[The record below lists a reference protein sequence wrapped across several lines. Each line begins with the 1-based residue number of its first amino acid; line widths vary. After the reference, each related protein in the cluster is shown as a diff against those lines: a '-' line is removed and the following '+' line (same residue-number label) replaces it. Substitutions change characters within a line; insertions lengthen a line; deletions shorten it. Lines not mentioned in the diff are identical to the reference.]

1 MPKDKARISIF
12 GCELRHIQPLNHHLW
27 PLKLIDF
34 SGTIQPVSM
43 KKMPKV
49 KKTTV
54 GKKKAKKRKLDSAWK
69 EIIKKLFEDFLKF
82 FFPVIYKAIDF
93 TQEIIFLD
101 KDLKEIEPDSNQGD
115 RIADVLVKVHLK
127 DGSIK
132 YICIIIHIEVQ
143 SQPRP
148 EFMEKMFI
156 YYYRAFDKEKK
167 DKIPVISL
175 AILADDQESYRPNEY
190 SFRLFGFELRMR
202 IPIVKILDYKL
213 KQKLKEKLET
223 STNPMSMVVKA
234 QLKSHEVQGSDN
246 KKKFEVTKELI
257 RQCYK
262 NGYTRDITHL
272 IMKFFDRV
280 IRLPEAYEKRI
291 KKVINK
297 AEEEYKM
304 EYVPLWERGARRSG
318 IREGIKRGVERGI
331 GQGVEKKAKE
341 TAIRMLNKGF
351 DIVMVS
357 EITGLDREEL
367 RKLAETAVTTH

>member
-1 MPKDKARISIF
+1 MFVATHVLVRGPVLVTVDWSIVSRYLALEINRLF
-12 GCELRHIQPLNHHLW
+12 W
-27 PLKLIDF
+27 Y
-34 SGTIQPVSM
+34 IQPVNM
-43 KKMPKV
+43 NKMAQV

-69 EIIKKLFEDFLKF
+69 EIIKKLFKDFLKF

-101 KDLKEIEPDSNQGD
+101 KDLKEIEPDSKQGD

-143 SQPRP
+143 GQPRP

-175 AILADDQESYRPNEY
+175 AILTDDQENYRPDEY

-213 KQKLKEKLET
+213 KEKLKEKLEK

-246 KKKFEVTKELI
+246 EKKFEVTKELI

-291 KKVINK
+291 KEVIDK

-304 EYVPLWERGARRSG
+304 EYIPLWERGARRRG
-318 IREGIKRGVERGI
+318 MREGIKRGIERG
-331 GQGVEKKAKE
+331 
-341 TAIRMLNKGF
+341 LN
-351 DIVMVS
+351 
-357 EITGLDREEL
+357 EGLNEEL
-367 RKLAETAVTTH
+367 NEGLGRGLKKKQKKQP